1 MVFLLWP
8 NAGQCS
14 RVFPPQLGTLQIIHG
29 NGTAV
34 GTVITFQCSAEHQL
48 DGPGIITCIWKGNST
63 QWTAG
68 VPSCKPISKYETFGF
83 KVAVI
88 ASIVSCAVILLM
100 SMAFLTCCL
109 IKCVKKSERRRT
121 QRDMQLWYQLRSEEL
136 EHMQAA
142 YFGFKGRN
150 NNNNNKKLRNK
161 SVFGDTTNMAYDNQ
175 GFYRF
180 QEEWTRDTVA
190 PGCCKDNS
198 HLPKFTKSGS
208 APVKQAVPGHNT
220 ARPRET
226 GCSRG
231 TSSGPPAC
239 RRGESVRKDVQ
250 PCCGMLCPAREH
262 TYHGHLYLAYVPSWC
277 GGLWLGKAVQPSWSS
292 VAQTVAAASL
302 GEHSK

>member
-1 MVFLLWP
+1 MPAVTAPGLDVP
-8 NAGQCS
+8 RSAAPGRDGGGPRGYPGQCS
-14 RVFPPQLGTLQIIHG
+14 RIFPPRLGTLQVIHG

-48 DGPGIITCIWKGNST
+48 EGPGIITCIWKGNST

-121 QRDMQLWYQLRSEEL
+121 QRDMQLWYQLRTEEL

-142 YFGFKGRN
+142 YFGVKGRN

-161 SVFGDTTNMAYDNQ
+161 SVFDDVTNMAYDNQ

-180 QEEWTRDTVA
+180 QEEWTRDIIA
-190 PGCCKDNS
+190 PGCCKDND
-198 HLPKFTKSGS
+198 HLPKLSKSSS
-208 APVKQAVPGHNT
+208 AAVKQAVPGHN
-220 ARPRET
+220 A
-226 GCSRG
+226 
-231 TSSGPPAC
+231 
-239 RRGESVRKDVQ
+239 
-250 PCCGMLCPAREH
+250 
-262 TYHGHLYLAYVPSWC
+262 
-277 GGLWLGKAVQPSWSS
+277 AVQTVNSIHVVEVYGHKDSYNKPSC
-292 VAQTVAAASL
+292 QL
-302 GEHSK
+302 PG

>member
-1 MVFLLWP
+1 MPAATAPGLEP
-8 NAGQCS
+8 TRSGAPGRDSGGPRARSGHCG

-34 GTVITFQCSAEHQL
+34 GTVITFQCSAEHEL
-48 DGPGIITCIWKGNST
+48 EGPGVITCVWKGNST

-88 ASIVSCAVILLM
+88 ASIVSGAVILLM

-150 NNNNNKKLRNK
+150 NNNNKKLRNK
-161 SVFGDTTNMAYDNQ
+161 SVFSDATNMAYDNQ

-180 QEEWTRDTVA
+180 QEEWTRDITA
-190 PGCCKDNS
+190 PGCCKDNDR
-198 HLPKFTKSGS
+198 LPKFTRSSG
-208 APVKQAVPGHNT
+208 AAAPGHT
-220 ARPRET
+220 T
-226 GCSRG
+226 
-231 TSSGPPAC
+231 
-239 RRGESVRKDVQ
+239 
-250 PCCGMLCPAREH
+250 
-262 TYHGHLYLAYVPSWC
+262 
-277 GGLWLGKAVQPSWSS
+277 AVQTVDSIHVVEVYGHKESYSKPSR
-292 VAQTVAAASL
+292 QIP
-302 GEHSK
+302 G

>member
-1 MVFLLWP
+1 MPAATAPGLDEP
-8 NAGQCS
+8 RTAAPGRDGGGPRGYTGQCS
-14 RVFPPQLGTLQIIHG
+14 RVLPPQLGTLQVIHG
-29 NGTAV
+29 NGTAL

-48 DGPGIITCIWKGNST
+48 EGPGVITCVWKGNGT

-121 QRDMQLWYQLRSEEL
+121 QRDMQLWYQLRTEEL

-161 SVFGDTTNMAYDNQ
+161 SVFDDVTNMAYDNQ

-180 QEEWTRDTVA
+180 QEEWTRDIVA
-190 PGCCKDNS
+190 PGCCKGND
-198 HLPKFTKSGS
+198 HLPKLTKSSG
-208 APVKQAVPGHNT
+208 APVKQAVSGHS
-220 ARPRET
+220 A
-226 GCSRG
+226 
-231 TSSGPPAC
+231 
-239 RRGESVRKDVQ
+239 
-250 PCCGMLCPAREH
+250 
-262 TYHGHLYLAYVPSWC
+262 
-277 GGLWLGKAVQPSWSS
+277 AVQTVNSIHVVEVYGHKDSCNKPSC
-292 VAQTVAAASL
+292 QIP
-302 GEHSK
+302 G